1 MEAKTMEYVL
11 IVAALALLDVL
22 AIRRGA
28 DSRQLTEREPETLG
42 MPR

>member
-1 MEAKTMEYVL
+1 MEYVL
-11 IVAALALLDVL
+11 IVAALGLLAGL
-22 AIRRGA
+22 AMKFGA